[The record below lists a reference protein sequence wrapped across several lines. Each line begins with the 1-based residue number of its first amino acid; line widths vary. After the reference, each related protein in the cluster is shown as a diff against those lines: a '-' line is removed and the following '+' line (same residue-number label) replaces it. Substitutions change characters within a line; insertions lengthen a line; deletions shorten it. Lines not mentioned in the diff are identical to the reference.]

1 MVNIRSVSQTG
12 STNDDLAA
20 LAMAG
25 APEGLWLRADRQTGG
40 KGRQGRAWQSPP
52 GNLYASTLVRLQPDD
67 PSAATL
73 ALVAAVALHE
83 AVRPEAPAT
92 LIKWPNDLLVDGA
105 KLAGILL
112 ERQDDAVVIG
122 FGVNLAFHPI
132 LADRPATS
140 LKALAGR
147 APSPHFF
154 LARLA
159 PIFQAWLDR
168 WRADIDAC
176 YAGTPPAALAALTRH
191 IHTFGLRRE
200 DFHAMIDGMAMDAA
214 EDICAPD
221 EATLDLYCDRVASA
235 AGRLSVRIF
244 GMAEEPGRELSHHLG
259 RALQLT
265 NILRDIDEDADIN
278 RSYLPRELLAREGI
292 SVMDPHQIAAEP
304 SLPRVCETLA
314 ERAKHYFAKAD
325 AIMDAAPRAQV
336 KAPRI
341 MSGVYRVLLERTLD
355 RGFDLPRT
363 KITKPKARLMWI
375 VARYALF

>member
-1 MVNIRSVSQTG
+1 MAVSNLVVDDTQQIDAAAASSG
-12 STNDDLAA
+12 SSFY
-20 LAMAG
+20 LAMRILPASQRDAMYQVYAFCRAVDDIADSSLPRAERAAG
-25 APEGLWLRADRQTGG
+25 
-40 KGRQGRAWQSPP
+40 
-52 GNLYASTLVRLQPDD
+52 
-67 PSAATL
+67 
-73 ALVAAVALHE
+73 
-83 AVRPEAPAT
+83 
-92 LIKWPNDLLVDGA
+92 
-105 KLAGILL
+105 
-112 ERQDDAVVIG
+112 
-122 FGVNLAFHPI
+122 
-132 LADRPATS
+132 
-140 LKALAGR
+140 
-147 APSPHFF
+147 
-154 LARLA
+154 
-159 PIFQAWLDR
+159 LDR

>member
-1 MVNIRSVSQTG
+1 LAVSNLVVDDTQQIDAAAASSGSSFYLAMRILPVSQRDAMYQVYAFCRAV
-12 STNDDLAA
+12 DDIADSDLPRAERAA
-20 LAMAG
+20 G
-25 APEGLWLRADRQTGG
+25 
-40 KGRQGRAWQSPP
+40 
-52 GNLYASTLVRLQPDD
+52 
-67 PSAATL
+67 
-73 ALVAAVALHE
+73 
-83 AVRPEAPAT
+83 
-92 LIKWPNDLLVDGA
+92 
-105 KLAGILL
+105 
-112 ERQDDAVVIG
+112 
-122 FGVNLAFHPI
+122 
-132 LADRPATS
+132 
-140 LKALAGR
+140 
-147 APSPHFF
+147 
-154 LARLA
+154 
-159 PIFQAWLDR
+159 LDR

-176 YAGTPPAALAALTRH
+176 YAGMPPAPLAALTRH

-244 GMAEEPGRELSHHLG
+244 GMDEEPGRELSHHLG

-265 NILRDIDEDADIN
+265 NILRDIDEDAGIN

-292 SVMDPHQIAAEP
+292 AASNPREIAADP
-304 SLPRVCETLA
+304 SLPRVCATLA
-314 ERAKHYFAKAD
+314 ERAKAYFARAD

-341 MSGVYRVLLERTLD
+341 MSGVYRVLLDQTLD

>member
-1 MVNIRSVSQTG
+1 MAVSNLVVDDTQQTDAAAASSG
-12 STNDDLAA
+12 SSFY
-20 LAMAG
+20 LAMRILPAAQRDAMYHVYAFCRAVDDIADSALPHAERAAG
-25 APEGLWLRADRQTGG
+25 
-40 KGRQGRAWQSPP
+40 
-52 GNLYASTLVRLQPDD
+52 
-67 PSAATL
+67 
-73 ALVAAVALHE
+73 
-83 AVRPEAPAT
+83 
-92 LIKWPNDLLVDGA
+92 
-105 KLAGILL
+105 
-112 ERQDDAVVIG
+112 
-122 FGVNLAFHPI
+122 
-132 LADRPATS
+132 
-140 LKALAGR
+140 
-147 APSPHFF
+147 
-154 LARLA
+154 
-159 PIFQAWLDR
+159 LDR

-244 GMAEEPGRELSHHLG
+244 GMDEAPGRALSHHLG

-292 SVMDPHQIAAEP
+292 AATNPQQIAADP
-304 SLPRVCETLA
+304 SLPRVCATLA
-314 ERAKHYFAKAD
+314 ERARRHFAEAD
-325 AIMDAAPRAQV
+325 AIMDGAPRAQV

-363 KITKPKARLMWI
+363 KVSKPRARLMWI